1 PWRSRR
7 AQGPGRR
14 RGRHAEYST
23 HIRSPPAPVLAA
35 RNARARGC
43 RVPFGSSR
51 ASILPRTA
59 AIVAAPRTGVM
70 GLDRLG
76 AGLLGLDT
84 VVFGLAAGVLD
95 VGADLLGL
103 AGLGPDRLG
112 AGPLGLD
119 IAFEREPGLDEEA
132 GGRPEGAARHLART
146 ERGLSPGHVGRPSSS
161 DTP

>member
-1 PWRSRR
+1 
-7 AQGPGRR
+7 
-14 RGRHAEYST
+14 
-23 HIRSPPAPVLAA
+23 SPLAPVLAA
-35 RNARARGC
+35 RSARARGC

-51 ASILPRTA
+51 TSILPGTA
-59 AIVAAPRTGVM
+59 AVVAAPRTGVV

-76 AGLLGLDT
+76 AGL
-84 VVFGLAAGVLD
+84 
-95 VGADLLGL
+95 
-103 AGLGPDRLG
+103 
-112 AGPLGLD
+112 LGLD

>member
-35 RNARARGC
+35 RKARARGC

-51 ASILPRTA
+51 ASSLPRTA

-76 AGLLGLDT
+76 AGRLGLDT
-84 VVFGLAAGVLD
+84 VVFGLAAGVRD
-95 VGADLLGL
+95 VGAAL
-103 AGLGPDRLG
+103 
-112 AGPLGLD
+112 LGLD
-119 IAFEREPGLDEEA
+119 IACERDPGLDEEA